1 MYPSHCPTNTYQK
14 IADIADLLITRSD
27 NLWDYTQYQ
36 TAGESNEITSTVWNN
51 TESQTSGLANN
62 PGYVGMMGVYFSLAR
77 VITNTS
83 KKARLKELAVSHMAH
98 GFGRNPLG
106 RCFDYKATEDFDGAK
121 LGWVSRLTGG
131 YGHLD
136 NVTAVLD
143 GSPKE
148 GSYPYD
154 PTASTGYTEGWVAF
168 NSAWNM
174 ALAYLNGENESIT
187 DGIGIFAKSN

>member
-1 MYPSHCPTNTYQK
+1 MFSH
-14 IADIADLLITRSD
+14 
-27 NLWDYTQYQ
+27 
-36 TAGESNEITSTVWNN
+36 
-51 TESQTSGLANN
+51 
-62 PGYVGMMGVYFSLAR
+62 
-77 VITNTS
+77 
-83 KKARLKELAVSHMAH
+83 KARLKELAMSHMAH

-121 LGWVSRLTGG
+121 LGWVSRYTGG

-136 NVTAVLD
+136 NVVGVLD

-154 PTASTGYTEGWVAF
+154 PTASTGYTEGWAAF

-174 ALAYLNGENESIT
+174 ALAYLNGENPSIT
-187 DGIGIFAKSN
+187 DGIGIFSS